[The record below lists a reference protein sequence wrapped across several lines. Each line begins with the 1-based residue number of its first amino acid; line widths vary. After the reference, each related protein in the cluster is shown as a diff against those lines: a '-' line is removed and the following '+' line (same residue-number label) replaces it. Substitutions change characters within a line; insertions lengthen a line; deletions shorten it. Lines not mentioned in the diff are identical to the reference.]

1 MADDHSSDQP
11 QSAETQ
17 PPVSQRHDKYFYR
30 VFSDTEDAAGL
41 LRSCLPQ
48 ELARTLRWSTLA
60 RQPSRFV
67 SDDWRGREADLLFSV
82 EREGSG
88 PPVLVY
94 VLLEHQS
101 TPDRWMRLRL
111 LNYCLMAWMQ
121 WHREHE
127 QETQLPLIV
136 PVVFYQGAEPW
147 RFSRQFAELVAGAES
162 APGWVPQF
170 EHLLIDQTEQNPE
183 SVAGTLSARLAQL
196 ALMAEYRRDDWEGWE
211 ELLNQVI
218 QLVDKLYPDAGID
231 RVSLH
236 VEYVLLTLKSN
247 EQQQAFEEALR
258 RTVPGRGGEVMTYVH
273 KMIDDG
279 RREGEMKGRRE
290 GRQEGRRE
298 GRQEGRR
305 EGRQEGE
312 LRGQLQTIQGFLGRD
327 VPWSTIEAATGIDE
341 ATFRRLKQ
349 QFDDN
354 GAGHAE

>member
-1 MADDHSSDQP
+1 MADDHASDQP

-17 PPVSQRHDKYFYR
+17 PPVSQRHDKYFYS
-30 VFSDTEDAAGL
+30 VFSDPEDAAGL

-162 APGWVPQF
+162 DPGWVPQF

-183 SVAGTLSARLAQL
+183 SVEGTLVARLAQL
-196 ALMAEYRRDDWEGWE
+196 AMMTEYRRAGRE
-211 ELLNQVI
+211 ELLNQ
-218 QLVDKLYPDAGID
+218 LVRLVETLYQDTGIEG
-231 RVSLH
+231 VALH
-236 VEYVLLTLKSN
+236 VEYVLLALKTN
-247 EQQQAFEEALR
+247 EQQRAFEEALR
-258 RTVPGRGGEVMTYVH
+258 RTVPGRGGEIMTYVH
-273 KMIDDG
+273 EMIDEG
-279 RREGEMKGRRE
+279 RREGELKGRRE
-290 GRQEGRRE
+290 GELK
-298 GRQEGRR
+298 GRR

-312 LRGQLQTIQGFLGRD
+312 LRGQLQTIEGFLGRD

-349 QFDDN
+349 HLDDN